1 MKQFALELV
10 EAAVA
15 RERKKFLETASENY
29 KLVAI
34 SRDGLMVTREFS
46 PGELRRAIDAAHD
59 YWMKRFLYVECFC
72 KSSGGSLNLQFH
84 AVRNW

>member
-1 MKQFALELV
+1 MKHFALEPM
-10 EAAVA
+10 EAAMA
-15 RERKKFLETASENY
+15 KERKMFLETESENY
-29 KLVAI
+29 RLVAI

-72 KSSGGSLNLQFH
+72 KGSDGSLNLQFH